1 LGAPFRRFA
10 IIALVLGLK
19 LANRIVLLPKQE
31 LPNMADVPRQTVL
44 WMLISA
50 APIAGVIEEAA
61 FRG

>member
-31 LPNMADVPRQTVL
+31 LPNMADVPAVARV
-44 WMLISA
+44 
-50 APIAGVIEEAA
+50 
-61 FRG
+61 